1 MSDQQTAEDG
11 GPGLNLA
18 RIHQVAIRLHKDIQ
32 RVQWKQRNP
41 FLTRLDE
48 VLLHKRTSGLYPS
61 YTQLSHFFLLRF
73 VERPLLR
80 SVSRVFRLHDSNM
93 FATAII
99 TLCLLEVQALGLAD
113 VDPEQVAGAVSAILR
128 HRDHNLAAGTPGYC
142 FYAQK
147 RVDGAWVQLPD
158 NIARCL
164 NYLKPW
170 PPRIYRLV
178 RFLGA
183 DVDGLLAPVSPG
195 VVDFVTKGN
204 VGQLLGRFNMPCD
217 ADDTGLALALGS
229 EVKASAGRHA
239 SAAQMWE
246 GENHNLDRIMA
257 EMVKYAYRPFSHDR
271 TVNIIDPRTYYWMRR
286 YLHKN
291 RGQDLALLT
300 TWMQHPYEGKEF
312 GNRDTKIPMNM
323 NNIEPTVA
331 ANMLLGI
338 NKALLAFPEQAEK
351 GFDAD
356 FRQIYRD
363 TVGLL
368 CCVIEDDVLSDL
380 PHITLLYYPAATQFY
395 WSLARNLH
403 FLENASRTS
412 SLPYAEMEQ
421 ARGWLSCSLRQ
432 AGTEQLLCRARGNDG
447 DDGVFWRGVFENGSD
462 RVYSRSVAI
471 NALLDIWTVKAQ
483 PEAGLVW
490 MPNTPSEVKAVVRKG
505 VRWLV
510 QAITVRGLSLY
521 NACFSGSIRGY
532 ATLPFHFPTNVHET
546 HGDVMIFGVRGL
558 MGESQYEDRLA
569 QSKARLKKGILGE
582 GSQHFSYW
590 VSPVVTQAT
599 VLLALAKFLCLGPR
613 PDRDAVEAPDGD
625 LGA

>member
-1 MSDQQTAEDG
+1 
-11 GPGLNLA
+11 
-18 RIHQVAIRLHKDIQ
+18 
-32 RVQWKQRNP
+32 
-41 FLTRLDE
+41 
-48 VLLHKRTSGLYPS
+48 
-61 YTQLSHFFLLRF
+61 
-73 VERPLLR
+73 
-80 SVSRVFRLHDSNM
+80 M

-99 TLCLLEVQALGLAD
+99 TQCLLEVQALGLAA
-113 VDPEQVAGAVSAILR
+113 VDGEQVTRAVSAILE
-128 HRDHNLAAGTPGYC
+128 HRDENLGAGVPGYC
-142 FYAQK
+142 FYVQK
-147 RVDGAWVQLPD
+147 RVGNAWVQRPD
-158 NIARCL
+158 NISTCVT
-164 NYLKPW
+164 YLRPW
-170 PPRIYRLV
+170 LPRVYRLLE
-178 RFLGA
+178 FLG
-183 DVDGLLAPVSPG
+183 VDGSKLLGLIAPD
-195 VVDFVTKGN
+195 VVDLVTKGDP
-204 VGQLLGRFNMPCD
+204 GPLLGRFNMPAD
-217 ADDTGLALALGS
+217 ADDTGLALAVG
-229 EVKASAGRHA
+229 AGLKTSSDRLA
-239 SAAQMWE
+239 GAAQLWE
-246 GENHNLDRIMA
+246 RENRDLHKIMA

-271 TVNIIDPRTYYWMRR
+271 AVNIIDPRTYYWMRR

-291 RGQDLALLT
+291 RGKDLALLT

-338 NKALLAFPEQAEK
+338 NKALLAFSERAEK
-351 GFDAD
+351 GFGAD
-356 FRQIYRD
+356 FRHIYRD

-368 CCVIEDDVLSDL
+368 CWVIDDDVLADL

-412 SLPYAEMEQ
+412 SLPYAEVEQ

-447 DDGVFWRGVFENGSD
+447 DDGVFWEGVFENGSD
-462 RVYSRSVAI
+462 RVYSSSVAI
-471 NALLDIWTVKAQ
+471 NALLDTWTVKAQ

-532 ATLPFHFPTNVHET
+532 ATLPFHFPANVHET
-546 HGDVMIFGVRGL
+546 YGDMMIFGVRGL

-569 QSKARLKKGILGE
+569 QSKARLKKGILGM

-590 VSPVVTQAT
+590 VSPVVTQAI

-613 PDRDAVEAPDGD
+613 PDRDAVEAPGGD